1 MSTSTL
7 LAVLI
12 PVVVVLVLVGI
23 AAWMFQR
30 RRRLQERFGPEYER
44 TVEHTGSKHAADA
57 ELRERQARHDDLD
70 IRELPAEER
79 RRYADAWTTVQ
90 QRFVDRPEGAV
101 AQADELVTR
110 LMRDRGYPTEGYEQQ
125 LRELSVEH
133 GQTLEHYRAAHA
145 VNVRSSSG
153 QATTEELRGAMVH
166 YRALFDEL
174 VGTTR

>member
-1 MSTSTL
+1 MSTTTL

-12 PVVVVLVLVGI
+12 PVAVVLVLAGI
-23 AAWMFQR
+23 AFWLAR
-30 RRRLQERFGPEYER
+30 RRLRLQERFGPEYDR
-44 TVEHTGSKHAADA
+44 TVEHTGSRRAADA
-57 ELRERQARHDDLD
+57 ELRDREVRHDDLD

-79 RRYADAWTTVQ
+79 RRYSDAWTDVQ

-101 AQADELVTR
+101 GQADELITR

-133 GQTLEHYRAAHA
+133 GRTLEHYRAAHE
-145 VNVRSSSG
+145 VNVRSGKG